1 MPLKTI
7 NNNDNLS
14 LLINLYTSLLSQGS
28 LETSIKKEKIKEF
41 ILFLE
46 SSSKKSKFGDLNV
59 WRGKYDKS
67 VYWRHC

>member
-14 LLINLYTSLLSQGS
+14 LLIKLYTSLLSQGS
-28 LETSIKKEKIKEF
+28 LETSIKKEKTKEL

-46 SSSKKSKFGDLNV
+46 SSF
-59 WRGKYDKS
+59 DKS
-67 VYWRHC
+67 TTRDTDV

>member
-59 WRGKYDKS
+59 
-67 VYWRHC
+67 